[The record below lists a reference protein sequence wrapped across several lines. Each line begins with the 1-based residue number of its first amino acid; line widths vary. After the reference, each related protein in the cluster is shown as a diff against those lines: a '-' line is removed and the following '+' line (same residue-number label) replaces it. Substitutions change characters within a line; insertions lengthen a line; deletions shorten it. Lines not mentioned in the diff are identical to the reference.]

1 MKRVFVTCKVL
12 DSNIVKNKIQRKIF
26 ILDEMIHD
34 LKDFIKM
41 IAQTFEDTRI
51 NTLFHKNGFK
61 IDNINELDDND
72 LLYAEYV
79 EKKHDED
86 EWINLNVGG
95 RVFQT
100 TKSTLITREP
110 ESYFTRFL
118 SHLDECTIEHDEKGL
133 LIIKIN
139 RSGRYFE
146 VILDYL
152 RHGKLILDVNLS
164 LEGVLEEA
172 QFYSL
177 KNLIELI
184 KKEIAKRQISVMK
197 PSSKLSRYDVIS
209 FLCITK
215 SENNLRFQSVDL
227 QVINLFRVLIRD
239 LKSFHMV
246 KNWQGADLSKLDLS
260 YINFKYANLSGC
272 NLSNCNLSHSSF
284 EKADLSKA
292 SLKYAICHGVTMIWT
307 NLEYCDMS
315 NCDFEVS
322 FIEFL

>member
-61 IDNINELDDND
+61 IDNINEL
-72 LLYAEYV
+72 V
-79 EKKHDED
+79 
-86 EWINLNVGG
+86 
-95 RVFQT
+95 
-100 TKSTLITREP
+100 
-110 ESYFTRFL
+110 